1 MGRRNRRTFQP
12 KFFIFLILIAGVM
25 LAIFFLSRAAKEY
38 ISGCNQSQ
46 MLEVDVTG
54 LTTADQTDVAE
65 QEDELSGDT
74 STVTP
79 VAVAR
84 DSTVRRLDTNTT
96 YLVTGTNVNGF
107 SFDIR
112 LNNEEKLYSTSPK
125 NLNLYLTDVD
135 AYTSVEGVI
144 TFGSNNYRNAFS
156 YGTVGIT
163 MENIKTGWSKPV
175 GSLLTQS
182 GTGWTGQPL
191 LVKWPAEV
199 IPTLGV
205 NETCKSMEDFIE
217 VIYPCADGIIYFY
230 DLHTGIASRDPI
242 NVGASLLGTATLD
255 PLGRPMLYVGQGV
268 MTKNS
273 KKKDVAFVYAV
284 DLIKNEVVYEFGGK
298 DYFARRSSWNA
309 FDSSPL
315 IINDTLIC
323 PSESGIIY
331 FFPLNTKYDSA
342 SGTIT
347 IKPSDRLKYRYKGP
361 GYSDSDSSGK
371 PWYGYE
377 SSAAVFRNYLFITD
391 NGGYLQ
397 CIDMNTLQLLYT
409 VNIGGDADAT
419 VVLEEDGNA
428 NTVYLYTASRTDKP
442 STSLPEGWGFCSVKK
457 IDALTGRV
465 VWEDN
470 SSRVSYVGDGTVK
483 SGVRATPHVGTGAIS
498 DIVIYAFS
506 GAGIIKETGDDYTY
520 GGRVC
525 AYNKTS
531 GEIVWS
537 VETSGYADYISS
549 PCIVYTE
556 WGAAYMIL
564 CDRSGTVTLYKITSE
579 SCTKCKELELGAR
592 IESTPAAFGNY
603 IVVGTTGKKA
613 DGSDAAAKI
622 WCIVLE

>member
-12 KFFIFLILIAGVM
+12 KFFVFLILIAGVM
-25 LAIFFLSRAAKEY
+25 LGIFFLSQAAKEY
-38 ISGCNQSQ
+38 ISGCNKSQ
-46 MLEVDVTG
+46 MLEVDVSD
-54 LTTADQTDVAE
+54 LTTADQ
-65 QEDELSGDT
+65 QEAAKQEEELAGDT

-84 DSTVRRLDTNTT
+84 ESTVRKLDGNAT
-96 YLVTGTNVNGF
+96 YNVSGTDVNGF

-112 LNNEEKLYSTSPK
+112 LNNEEKLYSSSPK
-125 NLNLYLTDVD
+125 NLNLYLVDSD
-135 AYTSVEGVI
+135 AYTPVEGII
-144 TFGSNNYRNAFS
+144 TFGSNNYRNSFS
-156 YGTVGIT
+156 FGTVGVS
-163 MENIKTGWSKPV
+163 MDNIKAGWSKPV
-175 GSLLTQS
+175 GSLSNQS

-191 LVKWPAEV
+191 LVKWPDEV
-199 IPTLGV
+199 LATLGV
-205 NETCKSMEDFIE
+205 NESFRSSEDFIE

-230 DLHTGIASRDPI
+230 DLHSGMPSRDPI
-242 NVGASLLGTATLD
+242 DVGVPILGTASLD

-268 MTKNS
+268 TTKNN
-273 KKKDVAFVYAV
+273 KKKDVAYVYAV
-284 DLIKNEVVYEFGGK
+284 DLIKNEVVYEFGGF
-298 DYFARRSSWNA
+298 DYFARRKSWNA

-331 FFPLNTKYDSA
+331 FFPLHTQYDAVAGSI
-342 SGTIT
+342 S
-347 IKPSDRLKYRYKGP
+347 IKPSERLKYRYKGP

-377 SSAAVFRNYLFITD
+377 SSAAVFRHYLYITD

-397 CIDMNTLQLLYT
+397 CIDMDTLQLLFT
-409 VNIGGDADAT
+409 VNVGGDADAT

-428 NTVYLYTASRTDKP
+428 NTVYLYTASRTEKA
-442 STSLPEGWGFCSVKK
+442 SSSLPEGWGFCSVKK
-457 IDALTGRV
+457 VDALTGRV

-470 SSRVSYVGDGTVK
+470 SSRVSYVSDGSVK

-498 DIVIYAFS
+498 DIVIFAFS
-506 GAGIIKETGDDYTY
+506 GAGIIKENGVDYAY
-520 GGRVC
+520 GGKIC

-531 GEIVWS
+531 GDMVWS
-537 VETSGYADYISS
+537 VETSGSADYVSS
-549 PCIVYTE
+549 PCILYTD
-556 WGAAYMIL
+556 WGAAYML
-564 CDRSGTVTLYKITSE
+564 VCDRSGTVTLYKVTSD

-613 DGSDAAAKI
+613 DGSEAAAKI